1 MGARSTANGLTLSA
15 GYHPSSPRVAARNV
29 HPADALVLAGMG
41 SRGPPDIGGLI
52 SVKVDN
58 FPFEMTCAHPQHR
71 DARCTP
77 PTALSP
83 RPSAS
88 AGHRRCS
95 PQE

>member
-1 MGARSTANGLTLSA
+1 MPLAESRPNPAR
-15 GYHPSSPRVAARNV
+15 
-29 HPADALVLAGMG
+29 DAPPHLVLAGMG
-41 SRGPPDIGGLI
+41 TRGDIGGLI
-52 SVKVDN
+52 SVKVEH

-71 DARCTP
+71 DARSTP